1 MKNKIEYLTGDAT
14 QPIGE
19 GNKILVHICND
30 VGGWGRGFVLALS
43 NKWAKPERE
52 YQRWFQSNKDFEL
65 GNVQFVEVEK
75 DLQVANIIGQR
86 DVVFQGS
93 IPPIRYEAVEEGLKK
108 VAYKAKEINA
118 SIHMPRIGSGLAGGD
133 WNKIESIIVSELADK
148 GLKVTVYDFK

>member
-14 QPIGE
+14 QPVGA

-43 NKWAKPERE
+43 NKWKQPERE
-52 YQRWFQSNKDFEL
+52 YQRWFQSQIDFDL

-75 DLQVANIIGQR
+75 ELIVANLIGQR
-86 DVVFQGS
+86 DVVFQDS

-108 VAYKAKEINA
+108 VAQKAKEINA
-118 SIHMPRIGSGLAGGD
+118 SIHMPRIGAGLAGGD
-133 WNKIESIIVSELADK
+133 WNKIEAIINSELVDK
-148 GLKVTVYDFK
+148 GLKVRVYDFK

>member
-65 GNVQFVEVEK
+65 GNVQFVEVEQ
-75 DLQVANIIGQR
+75 DLLVANVIGQR
-86 DVVFQGS
+86 DVVFQDS

-133 WNKIESIIVSELADK
+133 WDKIESIIVSELADK

>member
-30 VGGWGRGFVLALS
+30 VGGWGRGFVLALA